1 MFKVKRSK
9 GAEAITKLAAQKG
22 VSAEEIR
29 REIQIAI
36 DAGMANQDP
45 DVQAYW
51 KKMLNKGVKPT
62 PEDVIV
68 YIAKQVKRM

>member
-1 MFKVKRSK
+1 MKKSK
-9 GAEAITKLAAQKG
+9 GAKAIIKLAAQKG

-36 DAGMANQDP
+36 DTGMANQDP

-62 PEDVIV
+62 PEDVIE